1 MFNTFSLEAAGRDLA
16 SGAAVHRWRRT
27 ANYQVC
33 NKMDPTVWKIKPFR
47 CVCRVWA
54 EASGYCTARTSCCRL
69 DTYRSGR
76 CAHCTAVHVLSRVA
90 NQMLGDEV
98 GAAAR
103 PLRPASD
110 PRRRQGEDAA
120 VQLLALP
127 EEVPQEMV

>member
-1 MFNTFSLEAAGRDLA
+1 MCKA
-16 SGAAVHRWRRT
+16 
-27 ANYQVC
+27 
-33 NKMDPTVWKIKPFR
+33 
-47 CVCRVWA
+47 WA
-54 EASGYCTARTSCCRL
+54 EARGYFTARTSRP

-110 PRRRQGEDAA
+110 PRRRQGEDVA
-120 VQLLALP
+120 VQ
-127 EEVPQEMV
+127 EDNGF